1 MGFAQSQLE
10 VFEDIRGMWKC
21 GEAIEPRP
29 ARVSASLRV
38 SDQERPVSSESL
50 LPTHE
55 FSNTPARSPFMN
67 HCSHLCGKTILV
79 SRCASYWQ
87 SRHHSIPSSWWPVRI
102 SFWPE
107 TPSLVRTQDHLH
119 LDCTADGKGD
129 NRGPWR
135 RVEMTQ
141 SEKPKHLVFCRLQ
154 PSRLDKPNYLTSEAQ
169 LWFTLLCGFSE
180 KTRQTKI
187 G

>member
-1 MGFAQSQLE
+1 MSFNGINQCPDTDVCNVCEWALPSPSWSIWGYSWH
-10 VFEDIRGMWKC
+10 VKMWRGHRAK
-21 GEAIEPRP
+21 GP

-67 HCSHLCGKTILV
+67 HCSHLCGKTTLV

-107 TPSLVRTQDHLH
+107 TPLVRTQDHLH
-119 LDCTADGKGD
+119 LDCTARRKG
-129 NRGPWR
+129 W
-135 RVEMTQ
+135 
-141 SEKPKHLVFCRLQ
+141 
-154 PSRLDKPNYLTSEAQ
+154 
-169 LWFTLLCGFSE
+169 
-180 KTRQTKI
+180 
-187 G
+187 